1 MKFNVRLKKPID
13 PAELQSYGFKW
24 TNWEPEAGATCYN
37 GAVTICTN
45 SREVKVS
52 RTTQKACD
60 IIVKLAIAGFL
71 EFYSES
77 PGEE

>member
-77 PGEE
+77 PGEG

>member
-13 PAELQSYGFKW
+13 PAELRPYGFKW

-45 SREVKVS
+45 SREAKVS

-71 EFYSES
+71 EFYSGS
-77 PGEE
+77 PEEE